1 MTTESLSAHG
11 SALRMPD
18 THEIYRAALDLEA
31 DQRPAYLEEAC
42 RGNEVRRA
50 RIEAMIEH
58 GTVPE
63 PGSVALPMVDDPALR
78 LRPEELA
85 VPGEHEGAIIG
96 RYKLLQRIGEGGM
109 GVVYMAEQD
118 VPVRRRVALKIIKL
132 GMDTR
137 QVVARFEAERQA
149 LAMMDHPN
157 IAKMLDAGTTDSG
170 RPFFVMELVQG
181 IPITEFCDRN
191 QLSLKERIELFLP
204 VCRAIQ
210 SAHQKGI
217 MHRDIKP
224 SNVMVTLHYG
234 DPMPKVIDF
243 GVAKATSQRLTEK
256 TVFTH
261 YGAMIGT
268 PAYMSPEQA
277 EMSSMDVDMRTD
289 VYSLGV
295 LLYELLTGSTPFP
308 QERLRSLGFGQIQRV
323 LAEEEPERPSTR
335 VSTMW
340 REKKPTPTW
349 NRGVPGTDA
358 SHAIT
363 GDLDWIVMKC
373 LEKDRRRRYDTVNG
387 LAMDLTRYLSNEPV
401 LARPPSAAYRFQKA
415 FQRHRVA
422 FLGLAAVMMA
432 LAVGLGFATWQAI
445 RARRAEMMAQERRA
459 DAEAISRF
467 LTEVFQS
474 PDPERA
480 GYSFTVAEALGHAA
494 ARLDTDLADQTERR
508 VRIQETLGDT
518 YEAIGLHRESV
529 PLREKVLEHH
539 RNTFGP
545 EDERT
550 LQAMAN
556 LAHSLRQSHRFE
568 DALALWKEVLE
579 IQERVLGVEHSTT
592 LATSEALAVVMSE
605 MGLAEDASARYE
617 RALEVRR
624 RLQGPE
630 HRDTLGTLG
639 SLAVHYG
646 RSGNAAKE
654 LTLNEE
660 VLRLRRSTLGADHPE
675 TLTSIANLAVTY
687 HQRGRAEE
695 AFALQ
700 TELIAARRKVLGPGH
715 PQTLMA
721 MHYLAYFE
729 QERRPEEAARLH
741 REVAALRRQHLG
753 PEHPDTILSL
763 HYLALTCLKAGR
775 ADEARSVREE
785 VVRLRRRAHGV
796 EHPHTVDSMARLACS
811 YLEAGREAEAMDL
824 LRECA
829 SHLSE
834 DTWLS
839 LRVMTLLAWH
849 QQYASFALAARRVLS
864 RASTETQPSRLSA
877 AAEASLLWPVPDR
890 SVAEDALSVARRAV
904 ELAAQ
909 PQDQP
914 QAKYALGLA
923 LLRNGRFGEAAD
935 VFQSFSAEV
944 GREESLLARAAAFHQ
959 AVVLH
964 RLGRVAEA
972 GALYET
978 TARGVPGVPAN
989 GDLSRDGSDAR
1000 RVVVWLAQREA
1011 QGLIQKAA
1019 SAR

>member
-1 MTTESLSAHG
+1 MS
-11 SALRMPD
+11 D
-18 THEIYRAALDLEA
+18 THEILRVARELAVDDRAAYLDKV
-31 DQRPAYLEEAC
+31 C
-42 RGNEVRRA
+42 RDDAVRRA
-50 RIEAMIEH
+50 RVESMIEH
-58 GTVPE
+58 GAVPA
-63 PGSVALPMVDDPALR
+63 GGALPLPDFDDPGLK
-78 LRPEELA
+78 LRPEELS
-85 VPGEHEGAIIG
+85 VPGENEGATIG

-157 IAKMLDAGTTDSG
+157 IAKMLDAGTTESG

-191 QLSLKERIELFLP
+191 QLPLRERIDLFLP

-243 GVAKATSQRLTEK
+243 GVAKAVSQRLTEK

-308 QERLRSLGFGQIQRV
+308 QERLRSLGFGQIQKV
-323 LAEEEPERPSTR
+323 LAEEEPEKPSTR

-349 NRGVPGTDA
+349 NRGLPGDHA
-358 SHAIT
+358 FRAIT

-387 LAMDLTRYLSNEPV
+387 LAMDLTRYLNNEPV

-415 FQRHRVA
+415 FERHRVA
-422 FLGLAAVMMA
+422 FLGLASVVVA
-432 LAVGLGFATWQAI
+432 LAVGLGFATWQAV
-445 RARRAEMMAQERRA
+445 RARRAEALAQERRA
-459 DAEAISRF
+459 DAESISKF

-494 ARLDTDLADQTERR
+494 ARLETDLAEQPERR
-508 VRIQETLGDT
+508 VTLQETLGDT
-518 YEAIGLHRESV
+518 YDAIGLHRESI
-529 PLREKVLEHH
+529 PLRERVLEHH
-539 RNTFGP
+539 RQAFGP

-550 LQAMAN
+550 VQVMAN
-556 LAHSLRQSHRFE
+556 LAHSLRQSHRYE
-568 DALALWKEVLE
+568 EGMGLWKDVLE
-579 IQERVLGVEHSTT
+579 IRERVLGAEHPYT
-592 LATSEALAVVMSE
+592 LATSEELAAAMSE
-605 MGLAEDASARYE
+605 MGRTDDASARYE
-617 RALEVRR
+617 RVLETRR

-630 HRDTLGTLG
+630 HQATLRTLG

-646 RSGNAAKE
+646 RAGNAIKE
-654 LTLNEE
+654 LALNEE
-660 VLRLRRSTLGADHPE
+660 VLRLRRRTLGPDHPE
-675 TLTSIANLAVTY
+675 TLTSMANLAATY

-695 AFALQ
+695 AFGLQ

-729 QERRPEEAARLH
+729 QDRRPEEAVRLH

-753 PEHPDTILSL
+753 PENPDTILSL
-763 HYLALTCLKAGR
+763 HYLALACLRAGHP
-775 ADEARSVREE
+775 DEARSVREE
-785 VVRLRRRAHGV
+785 VVRLRRRASGV
-796 EHPHTVDSMARLACS
+796 DHPHTVDSMARLACS
-811 YLEAGREAEAMDL
+811 NLEAGREAEALEL

-839 LRVMTLLAWH
+839 LRVVTLLAWYE
-849 QQYASFALAARRVLS
+849 QEAALAQASRRVLFH
-864 RASTETQPSRLSA
+864 ASTETQPTKLAA
-877 AAEASLLWPVPDR
+877 AAEAALLWPLDNPEL
-890 SVAEDALSVARRAV
+890 AGDALNLARRAAEMASESEDRQRSQYV
-904 ELAAQ
+904 
-909 PQDQP
+909 
-914 QAKYALGLA
+914 LGLA
-923 LLRNGRFGEAAD
+923 LQRGGRFSEAAD
-935 VFQSFSAEV
+935 VFQSVAADAA
-944 GREESLLARAAAFHQ
+944 GEESLLARTVSFHQ
-959 AVVLH
+959 AVAWH
-964 RLGRVAEA
+964 RLGRVTDART
-972 GALYET
+972 LYEKA
-978 TARGVPGVPAN
+978 ARGLASAPRK
-989 GDLSRDGSDAR
+989 GDLSRDGNEAR
-1000 RVVVWLAQREA
+1000 RVVAWLAQREA
-1011 QGLIQKAA
+1011 QRLLGTAVVTP
-1019 SAR
+1019 